1 MGYSYASGWGDGGAD
16 NHMFLAIYD
25 NQTKM
30 MINHEGNHL
39 TTGQIGNNQRFSC
52 TVTYQTD

>member
-1 MGYSYASGWGDGGAD
+1 MGNSYASGWGDGGSD
-16 NHMFLAIYD
+16 KHMFLAIYD
-25 NQTKM
+25 NQTNM

-39 TTGQIGNNQRFSC
+39 STGNIGSGQRFSC